1 MKDST
6 KIFLIRSWTIG
17 MAVVVVH
24 YLMGLQHLFI
34 GIFLGIVNTFFID
47 YYIET
52 IRLCNRGEMPK
63 GKKLLLNLA
72 LNLLISITLCFLI
85 RLIDYGL
92 LKAKIVEIGIEPFR
106 FILFYQILYYGIKA
120 IISRIVKNHKEKV
133 IPNE

>member
-1 MKDST
+1 
-6 KIFLIRSWTIG
+6 
-17 MAVVVVH
+17 
-24 YLMGLQHLFI
+24 
-34 GIFLGIVNTFFID
+34 
-47 YYIET
+47 
-52 IRLCNRGEMPK
+52 MPK